1 MSIAI
6 NTAVVKSLMYLR
18 SLSVTDLANLAT
30 VTVDEFE
37 SWLDDQHEGSEDAI
51 PYEIQLDILK
61 MLGIKDEYPRSDI
74 VHYWRI
80 TEPFFGASSKIYWA
94 LDVMLKAFGKA
105 QVAFV
110 ARDEDPAFSF
120 NSKSHFALKFSNFM
134 AILEIQTHP
143 LRSLRFNPDRF
154 DDLSWV
160 PDSSGILVSTDNYER
175 LQPGAMRV
183 QGLHQY
189 LTYSTEMKQ
198 WDLLRDAAFEKGL
211 KAEQVANL
219 LIGNFDNQLEFK
231 SDAPSD
237 PIPPATP
244 TTKPITPPPLDL
256 STTDDD
262 FLTPVKQ
269 L

>member
-6 NTAVVKSLMYLR
+6 NTAVVKALMYLR

-37 SWLDDQHEGSEDAI
+37 SWLDDKHEGSEDAI
-51 PYEIQLDILK
+51 PFEIQLDILK

-80 TEPFFGASSKIYWA
+80 TEPFFGSRSSIYWA
-94 LDVMLKAFGKA
+94 LDVVLKAFGKA

-110 ARDEDPAFSF
+110 ARDEDPAFTF
-120 NSKSHFALKFSNFM
+120 KSKSHFALKFPAFM

-143 LRSLRFNPDRF
+143 LRSLRFDPNKF
-154 DDLSWV
+154 DDLDWV
-160 PDSSGILVSTDNYER
+160 ADTTGILVSSSNYER

-198 WDLLRDAAFEKGL
+198 WDMLRDAAFEKGL

-219 LIGNFDNQLEFK
+219 LIGNVDNQLEFK
-231 SDAPSD
+231 QDQTEEQTAPAQ
-237 PIPPATP
+237 PVPKP
-244 TTKPITPPPLDL
+244 TTAPLDI
-256 STTDDD
+256 SDTEDD

-269 L
+269 I

>member
-6 NTAVVKSLMYLR
+6 NTAVVKALMYLR
-18 SLSVTDLANLAT
+18 SLSITDLANLAT

-51 PYEIQLDILK
+51 PFEIQLDILK
-61 MLGIKDEYPRSDI
+61 MLGIKDEYPRADI

-80 TEPFFGASSKIYWA
+80 TEPFFGSRSSIYWA
-94 LDVMLKAFGKA
+94 LDVVLKAFGKA

-110 ARDEDPAFSF
+110 ARDEDPAFTF
-120 NSKSHFALKFSNFM
+120 KSKSHFALKFPAFM

-143 LRSLRFNPDRF
+143 LRSLRFDPSKF
-154 DDLSWV
+154 DDLDWV
-160 PDSSGILVSTDNYER
+160 QDSNGILVSSSNYER

-198 WDLLRDAAFEKGL
+198 WDMLRDAAFEKGL

-219 LIGNFDNQLEFK
+219 LIGNVDNQLEFK
-231 SDAPSD
+231 QENQDEQSPPPAPVAKPPAPS
-237 PIPPATP
+237 I
-244 TTKPITPPPLDL
+244 DL
-256 STTDDD
+256 PEADDD